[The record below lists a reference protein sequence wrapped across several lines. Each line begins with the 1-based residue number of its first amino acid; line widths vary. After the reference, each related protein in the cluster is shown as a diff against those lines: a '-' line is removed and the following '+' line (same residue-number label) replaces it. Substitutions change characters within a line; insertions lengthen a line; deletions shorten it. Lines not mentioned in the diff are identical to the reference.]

1 MIHVDGRVNEVS
13 AVVPAHNEEEH
24 ISKVVEA
31 AEKSVYVDE
40 VIVVDDGSKDN
51 TAAEV
56 RGKAILVQL
65 AQNHGKGFALMK
77 GTEAAKGDIVVFL
90 DADLKNISS
99 EKIDNLVKPIRE
111 ADFVI
116 AKFDREGGRVTELT
130 AKPLLSTFFPEID
143 VEQPLSG
150 QKVVKKKLLDRIDIM
165 NNYGVDVGMLI
176 DAAMMGARIREA
188 SFGKLCHDMKELEE
202 LVEVAEQVNEAILYK
217 AQEYGRLEKA
227 EDIEVKTT

>member
-1 MIHVDGRVNEVS
+1 MIHVDERVNGVS
-13 AVVPAHNEEEH
+13 AVIPAHNEEEH
-24 ISKVVEA
+24 VSRVVDA
-31 AEKSVYVDE
+31 AEKSEYVDE
-40 VIVVDDGSKDN
+40 VIVVDDGSEDN

-56 RGKAILVQL
+56 SGRAKVVQLDQNRGK
-65 AQNHGKGFALMK
+65 GYALMK

-90 DADLKNISS
+90 DADLKNISG

-143 VEQPLSG
+143 VEQPLRG
-150 QKVVKKKLLDRIDIM
+150 QKVVKKKLLDRIDVV

-176 DAAMMGARIREA
+176 DAVMLGARVKETY
-188 SFGKLCHDMKELEE
+188 FGKLRHNMKELDE
-202 LVEVAEQVNEAILYK
+202 LVEVAEHVNEAILYK
-217 AQEYGRLEKA
+217 AQEYGRLEKV
-227 EDIEVKTT
+227 EDIEVKTA